1 MTLPQSERDKRESI
15 GGTMRDIAREIWRL
29 PAARQG
35 EVADRLLVIRRNLEK
50 ENARPVHRVIS
61 L

>member
-1 MTLPQSERDKRESI
+1 
-15 GGTMRDIAREIWRL
+15 MRDIAREIWRL